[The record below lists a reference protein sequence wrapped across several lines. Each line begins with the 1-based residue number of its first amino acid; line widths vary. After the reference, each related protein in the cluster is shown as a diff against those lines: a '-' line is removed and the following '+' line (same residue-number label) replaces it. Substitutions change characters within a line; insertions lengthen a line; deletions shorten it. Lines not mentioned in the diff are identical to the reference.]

1 MNWKRLSTLFT
12 GLLCV
17 IFLCSCIPTDPS
29 DNRLDSRRFYTNIKP
44 DSNANYGKKAAFYN
58 SRIYYLSA
66 ESGTQGIYSMNAEGS
81 DVRFEQA
88 AEDIRALAVNSE
100 GLYYSG
106 FSGIRENRNGPFRCF
121 RLYRRD
127 SAQSK
132 PVDLLEQTKRA
143 GELTDENVW
152 DFYIASN
159 GYIYIRLVGVDW
171 PESGNYISMI
181 SYVNGE
187 ILPALNYQSVVT
199 DYYGFRETSAKRSF
213 RLLKYAKQYATADS
227 GSVYSQDSLE
237 IYAEY
242 YITLYD
248 ASINRTVLPIDGI
261 FLADAERT
269 DYAWHR
275 WILRI
280 NANRMLLA
288 AESAL
293 LTYDL
298 NTHKANDLL
307 TFPSTESIY
316 ASYDEGNDILLLTR
330 TLRKSGLIN
339 DGLRALFNI
348 PVVKG
353 SCLYRANPDTGA
365 ITKLLS
371 LKRDEAFLYVDSQT
385 AATASG
391 QTISLYDITGESPAL
406 IRTVKLQH
414 PIVDAANKVDTA
426 GGWLFL
432 YGFNEQTQRDELL
445 DKVFIG

>member
-1 MNWKRLSTLFT
+1 MKRFGKIIILILLYAVSLF
-12 GLLCV
+12 GCV
-17 IFLCSCIPTDPS
+17 
-29 DNRLDSRRFYTNIKP
+29 DNNPAYNNLDTRQFYANIKQ
-44 DSNANYGKKAAFYN
+44 DANADYGKKAAFYGG
-58 SRIYYLSA
+58 RVYYLSA
-66 ESGTQGIYSMNAEGS
+66 ESGTQGIYSMNADGS
-81 DVRFEQA
+81 DVRLERVT
-88 AEDIRALAVNSE
+88 EDIHALAVNDD

-106 FSGIRENRNGPFRCF
+106 FLGIRENWNGSFRCF

-127 SAQSK
+127 NTQSIS
-132 PVDLLEQTKRA
+132 VDLLEQTKRSDD
-143 GELTDENVW
+143 LTDENVW

-159 GYIYIRLVGVDW
+159 GYIYIRLIDVAW
-171 PESGNYISMI
+171 PENGNNISMI

-199 DYYGFRETSAKRSF
+199 DHYGFRETSAKRSF

-227 GSVYSQDSLE
+227 GTVYDQDGIK
-237 IYAEY
+237 IYAER

-261 FLADAERT
+261 FLAYAERT

-280 NANRMLLA
+280 NANKMLLA

-307 TFPSTESIY
+307 TFSSTEGIY
-316 ASYDEGNDILLLTR
+316 ASYDDGNDILLLTR
-330 TLRKSGLIN
+330 TLRKSGLISS
-339 DGLRALFNI
+339 GLRALFNI

-365 ITKLLS
+365 LTKLLT
-371 LKRDEAFLYVDSQT
+371 LAQDEAFVYVDGKT
-385 AATASG
+385 AAVASD
-391 QTISLYDITGESPAL
+391 QTISLYDITSESPAL
-406 IRTVKLQH
+406 IRTIELQH
-414 PIVDAANKVDTA
+414 QIVDSANKVDTA

>member
-1 MNWKRLSTLFT
+1 MNWKRQLILFT
-12 GLLCV
+12 SLLCA
-17 IFLCSCIPTDPS
+17 IFLCSCVPRVPS
-29 DNRLDSRRFYTNIKP
+29 TNNLDTRRFYANIKS
-44 DSNANYGKKAAFYN
+44 DSNASFGKKASFYDG
-58 SRIYYLSA
+58 RIYYLSA
-66 ESGTQGIYSMNAEGS
+66 ESGTQGIYSMNADGS
-81 DVRFEQA
+81 DVRLEQA
-88 AEDIRALAVNSE
+88 TEDIRALAVNDD

-106 FSGIRENRNGPFRCF
+106 FLGIRENWNGSFRCF

-127 SAQSK
+127 NTQSK
-132 PVDLLEQTKRA
+132 SVDLLEQTKRSDD
-143 GELTDENVW
+143 LTDENVW

-159 GYIYIRLVGVDW
+159 GYVYIRLIDVAW
-171 PESGNYISMI
+171 PENGNNISMI

-213 RLLKYAKQYATADS
+213 RLLKYTKQYATADA
-227 GSVYSQDSLE
+227 GIVYGQDSLE
-237 IYAEY
+237 IYAEK

-261 FLADAERT
+261 FLADSERT

-280 NANRMLLA
+280 NVNKMLLA

-330 TLRKSGLIN
+330 TLRKSGLISS
-339 DGLRALFNI
+339 GLRALFNI

-365 ITKLLS
+365 TTKLLS
-371 LKRDEAFLYVDSQT
+371 LKRDEAFVYVDGKT
-385 AATASG
+385 AAVASD
-391 QTISLYDITGESPAL
+391 QTISLYDITSESPAL
-406 IRTVKLQH
+406 IRTIELQH
-414 PIVDAANKVDTA
+414 QIVDSANKVDTA

>member
-1 MNWKRLSTLFT
+1 MNWKRQLKLFT
-12 GLLCV
+12 CLLCV

-29 DNRLDSRRFYTNIKP
+29 ANLLDTRRFYTNIKP
-44 DSNANYGKKAAFYN
+44 DSNANYGKKAAFCDG
-58 SRIYYLSA
+58 RVYYLSA
-66 ESGTQGIYSMNAEGS
+66 ENGTQGIYSMNADGS
-81 DVRFEQA
+81 DVRLEQA
-88 AEDIRALAVNSE
+88 TEDIRALAVNSD

-106 FSGIRENRNGPFRCF
+106 FSGIQENRNGSFRCF
-121 RLYRRD
+121 RLYHRD

-132 PVDLLEQTKRA
+132 PVDLLAQTKRA
-143 GELTDENVW
+143 GELTDKNVW

-159 GYIYIRLVGVDW
+159 EYIYIRLVDADW
-171 PESGNYISMI
+171 PVSGNCISMI

-213 RLLKYAKQYATADS
+213 RLLKYAKQYATADA
-227 GSVYSQDSLE
+227 GIVYGQDSLE
-237 IYAEY
+237 IYAEK

-261 FLADAERT
+261 FLANVERT

-280 NANRMLLA
+280 NANKMLLA

-330 TLRKSGLIN
+330 TLRKSGLISS
-339 DGLRALFNI
+339 GLRALFNI

-365 ITKLLS
+365 TTKLLS
-371 LKRDEAFLYVDSQT
+371 LKRDEAFVYVDGKT
-385 AATASG
+385 AAVASG
-391 QTISLYDITGESPAL
+391 QTISLYDITSESPAL
-406 IRTVKLQH
+406 IRTIELQH
-414 PIVDAANKVDTA
+414 PIIDTANKVDTA

-432 YGFNEQTQRDELL
+432 YGFNATTQRDELL
-445 DKVFIG
+445 DKVFFG